1 MGVDCGDLL
10 HTVVLSQGGVTASG
24 HSHLSPFFLQDMKA
38 KKETPQELLLY
49 FFGFIFC
56 FYFFKVDKLC
66 ILHSQQIFLYILH
79 LNRSTQLLLK
89 MQYYLHSTCFTL
101 CKFVR
106 VNLVCWELNMYILVP
121 NITDNLV

>member
-49 FFGFIFC
+49 FLVTFFVFIFLKLINC
-56 FYFFKVDKLC
+56 AYFIHNRFFYTF
-66 ILHSQQIFLYILH
+66 YI
-79 LNRSTQLLLK
+79 
-89 MQYYLHSTCFTL
+89 
-101 CKFVR
+101 
-106 VNLVCWELNMYILVP
+106 
-121 NITDNLV
+121 